1 MTAVRTSARTLLAQ
15 EYRDVAELLR
25 TLTPEEWDTES
36 LCAGWRVRDVV
47 AHLLY
52 EATPPAR
59 YVAEI
64 VRSGG
69 SMDRLNE
76 LYIRRGATKTTD
88 ELLAAFA
95 TIDGQGLGARVAPRN
110 VLADLV
116 IHHQDIRRPLG
127 RPRTVPTER
136 LLTLLRHPDPFLR
149 PGPRMRGLRFAATDV
164 DWEHGSGPSVT
175 GPGEAI
181 FMAIAGR
188 AVALAE
194 LRGAGVDTLRARL
207 R

>member
-1 MTAVRTSARTLLAQ
+1 MTAVQTGTRAMLTQ
-15 EYRDVAELLR
+15 EYRDVADLLR
-25 TLTPEEWDTES
+25 TLTPQEWETET

-47 AHLLY
+47 AHVLY
-52 EATPPAR
+52 EATPPLR
-59 YVAEI
+59 YVFEI

-76 LYIRRGATKTTD
+76 LYIRRGATKTTG
-88 ELLAAFA
+88 ELLAAFES
-95 TIDGQGLGARVAPRN
+95 IHGQGLGARVAPRN
-110 VLADLV
+110 VLADLM
-116 IHHQDIRRPLG
+116 IHHQDIRRPLA
-127 RPRTVPTER
+127 RPRTVPADR

-164 DWEHGSGPSVT
+164 DWEHGTGPAVT

-188 AVALAE
+188 AVALAD
-194 LRGAGVDTLRARL
+194 LHGPGVDTLRARL